1 MLTKSGSLERWHAQI
16 DGGVRGYRRR
26 QRQWVKHRV
35 DSSQAQRSSG
45 GHTWVE
51 SKDEELKLVDEARL
65 SSVNQGYWTD
75 GKEKGRWVRRVGT
88 ESNRWCLVIDSVGQV
103 GGRRIDIDG
112 VAVLKLLGVETKGG
126 SEIKG
131 AYL

>member
-1 MLTKSGSLERWHAQI
+1 M
-16 DGGVRGYRRR
+16 
-26 QRQWVKHRV
+26 
-35 DSSQAQRSSG
+35 
-45 GHTWVE
+45 
-51 SKDEELKLVDEARL
+51 
-65 SSVNQGYWTD
+65 
-75 GKEKGRWVRRVGT
+75 GT